1 MPTLFTR
8 IIDGDLPGTF
18 VWKDD
23 QCVAFLSINPLAP
36 GHTLVVPR
44 AEIDHWIDLPEAL
57 ATHLWRVAQT
67 IGQAQQNA
75 FVCERIGLI
84 IAGYEIP
91 HAHLHVFPSTNM
103 AQFNFAR
110 AADSVS
116 QEELDDAAGRIR
128 DALGPGGG

>member
-8 IIDGDLPGTF
+8 IIDGDIPGTF

-23 QCVAFLSINPLAP
+23 LCVAFLSINPLAP

-44 AEIDHWIDLPEAL
+44 AEVDHWIDLPEDL
-57 ATHLWRVAQT
+57 AAHLWHVAQT

-75 FVCERIGLI
+75 FDCERIGLI

-91 HAHLHVFPSTNM
+91 HTHLHVFPSTNM

-110 AADSVS
+110 AADSVT

>member
-8 IIDGDLPGTF
+8 IIDGEIPGTF

-23 QCVAFLSINPLAP
+23 QCVGFLSINPLAP

-44 AEIDHWIDLPEAL
+44 AEIDHWIDLPEDL
-57 ATHLWRVAQT
+57 AAHLWRVAQT

-75 FVCERIGLI
+75 FDCERIGLI

-91 HAHLHVFPSTNM
+91 HTHIHVFPSTHM
-103 AQFNFAR
+103 GQFNFAR
-110 AADSVS
+110 AADSVT
-116 QEELDDAAGRIR
+116 QAELDDAARRIR
-128 DALGPGGG
+128 AALGGGGA

>member
-8 IIDGDLPGTF
+8 IIDGDIPGTF
-18 VWKDD
+18 VWKDE

-44 AEIDHWIDLPEAL
+44 TEIDHWIDLPDDL
-57 ATHLWRVAQT
+57 ATHLFRVAHT
-67 IGQAQQNA
+67 VGEAQRAA
-75 FVCERIGLI
+75 FPCERIGLI

-91 HAHLHVFPSTNM
+91 HTHLHVFPSTNM
-103 AQFNFAR
+103 AQYNFAR
-110 AADSVS
+110 AAESVT
-116 QEELDDAAGRIR
+116 QEELDDAARRIR